1 MEILKRTPGSFGSNC
16 YLLISRGEAAVIDPS
31 VDAKTLLQEIETRG
45 AHLSMILLTHGHFD
59 HIFSLDDL
67 RDQTG
72 APAFLHAADA
82 ELPTDA
88 QKNAFG
94 IFFGTV
100 RTWRKA
106 ESDLADGDVLS
117 LGDETIEVLH
127 TPGHTAGSVC
137 YRVGDLLFSG
147 DTLFSDN
154 VGRHDLFGGDAA
166 ALRASLQ
173 RLSTLPKDLTICPG
187 HGPDARLGDA
197 LLRVCRY

>member
-16 YLLISRGEAAVIDPS
+16 YLLLSRGEAAIIDPS
-31 VDAKTLLQEIETRG
+31 VDAKTLLQEIEARG
-45 AHLSMILLTHGHFD
+45 ARLSMILLTHGHFD
-59 HIFSLDDL
+59 HIFALDDL
-67 RDQTG
+67 RDRTG
-72 APAFLHAADA
+72 VPAFLHASDA
-82 ELPTDA
+82 TLPTDA

-94 IFFGTV
+94 IFFGVTRV
-100 RTWRKA
+100 WRKA
-106 ESDLADGDVLS
+106 EKELSDGDVLS

-137 YRVGDLLFSG
+137 YRVGNVLFSG

-173 RLSTLPKDLTICPG
+173 RLSSLPKDLTICPG
-187 HGPDARLGDA
+187 HGPDARLGEA